1 MTDDMLTQYLDSNF
15 SNFSSSAVS
24 TPGAAVLQ
32 STALDTSS
40 FQNPPVLSVTPL
52 VAHDNVQ
59 SVPKLQHT
67 LSVPEVSVLAMLAQ
81 QQQNTILTQVL
92 QEVAKSNAINIT
104 RFQNSNFATVRQ
116 YNQYLILLWQ
126 RNQILL
132 GYF

>member
-1 MTDDMLTQYLDSNF
+1 MTDDVITQYLDSNF

-67 LSVPEVSVLAMLAQ
+67 LSVADSSMLAMLAQ
-81 QQQNTILTQVL
+81 QQQNTLLSHML
-92 QEVAKSNAINIT
+92 QEMAKSNANIT
-104 RFQNSNFATVRQ
+104 RFQNSNTVRQ